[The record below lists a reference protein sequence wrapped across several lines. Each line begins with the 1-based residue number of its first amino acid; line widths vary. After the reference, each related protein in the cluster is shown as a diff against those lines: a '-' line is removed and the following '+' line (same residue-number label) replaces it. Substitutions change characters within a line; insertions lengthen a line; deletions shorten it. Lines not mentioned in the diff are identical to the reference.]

1 MSFSVLSKELSSS
14 LSKETR
20 KKQGIFFTPDNVRQR
35 IFEKLDEFNVSPKRV
50 LEPSFGSGEFLKD
63 LKRYK
68 DTEIVGVELNKTIFD
83 KVIDNYNDDEKYSLS
98 NEDFISF
105 KDKNKYD
112 LIIGNP
118 PYFVTRGNKEGSNI
132 FVIFIK
138 KCIKEHLAKNGVLA
152 FVLPTSFYNCI
163 MYDDTRKYIRENCSI
178 LHLEN
183 VNAKYIDTSQ
193 STMIMILK
201 YTGEPNDDFF
211 LDVDVG
217 NYINPNYVELNELI
231 ESGSSLNKMKCKV
244 RTGEVVWN
252 QHKDKLT
259 NDREEGTLVVYSSNI
274 VGNEIVLDNLLGD
287 EKKQYITEYK
297 KEPSKGPVI
306 FVNRGY
312 GNSYTFSYAVIKEGK
327 FYGENHVNMIYSKDE
342 ETTTKILNSFEDER
356 TGKFIKLYTGNGALS
371 KTDLEYVLPIF
382 S

>member
-1 MSFSVLSKELSSS
+1 MSFSDLSKELSAS

-20 KKQGIFFTPDNVRQR
+20 KKQGIFFTPDNVRQK
-35 IFEKLDEFNVSPKRV
+35 IFDKLDEFKLSPTRV

-63 LKRYK
+63 LKQYK
-68 DTEIVGVELNKTIFD
+68 NTEVVGVELNKTIFN
-83 KVIDNYNDDEKYSLS
+83 KVISNYKDHDKYTLVND
-98 NEDFISF
+98 DFISF

-183 VNAKYIDTSQ
+183 VNAKYIDTAQ
-193 STMIMILK
+193 STMVMILK
-201 YTGEPNDDFF
+201 YTGETNNDFF
-211 LDVDVG
+211 LDIDVG
-217 NYINPNYVELNELI
+217 NYINPNYIKLNELI
-231 ESGSSLNKMKCKV
+231 DSGSNLNKMKCKV
-244 RTGEVVWN
+244 KTGEVVWN

-259 NDREEGTLVVYSSNI
+259 DNKEEGTLVVYSSNV
-274 VGNEIVLDNLLGD
+274 VGHEIVLDNLLGD

-297 KEPSKGPVI
+297 KEPSEGPVI

-312 GNSYTFSYAVIKEGK
+312 GNSYIFSYAIIKEGK

-342 ETTTKILNSFEDER
+342 ETTTKILKSFEDKR
-356 TGKFIKLYTGNGALS
+356 TSKFIKLYTGNGALS
-371 KTDLEYVLPIF
+371 KTDLEYILPIF